1 MANYVFIT
9 GIDTETFDEF
19 VRRHPTKSHFLQ
31 SSTWGAIM
39 EQGNY
44 EPVYV
49 ALKEGKKIV
58 AAALLLKRSL
68 PMGYS
73 YFYSPRGFVL
83 DYDKKGLLEE
93 FTKHVAGFV
102 KQQKGIFLRIDPD
115 VELHSLNPDGQV
127 IGTTDRMEL
136 IDRMNYLGFR
146 HRGFTQSFE
155 TEQPRFT
162 FRIDLTQDLDV
173 LFQNMSST
181 TRQRIKK
188 GEKYQVNVRIGTEE
202 DLHYFIHLMNETEE
216 RKSFSS
222 HNDHYFQY
230 FYKIFNEKEHARLFL
245 GSVNPRKIIS
255 ILEEDRLNILE
266 QLRDLEEH
274 PRPGKSYTNKKN
286 ELERQKETLDKELLK
301 YQEYGLEYNDEVVIS
316 AHMIVYFGN
325 KAWVLYAGNA
335 NILTTTYANYKV
347 YYEHIKFAK
356 ENGITIY
363 DQFGTIGPKC
373 EDKTLQGLHDFKKK
387 FGGTYTEFIGEFD
400 YITNRFMYFLFQKV
414 VPLYRKIKRKL
425 VTK

>member
-9 GIDTETFDEF
+9 GIDTETYDTF
-19 VRRHPTKSHFLQ
+19 VRNHATKSHFLQ
-31 SSTWGAIM
+31 SSTWGKIM

-44 EPVYV
+44 KPIYV

-93 FTKHVAGFV
+93 FTKRVTGFV

-115 VELHSLNPDGQV
+115 VLLHSLDSDGHE
-127 IGTTDRMEL
+127 IGNLDHMPLIERMKT
-136 IDRMNYLGFR
+136 IGFH
-146 HRGFTQSFE
+146 HRGFTQQFE

-162 FRIDLTQDLDV
+162 FRIDLDQDLDTI
-173 LFQNMSST
+173 FQNMSST

-188 GEKYQVNVRIGTEE
+188 GEKYQVKVRIGTEK

-222 HNDHYFQY
+222 HNDTYFQY

-245 GSVNPRKIIS
+245 GSVNPRKIVE
-255 ILEEDRLNILE
+255 ILEEDKLSVDE

-274 PRPGKSYTNKKN
+274 PRPGKSYANKKN
-286 ELERQKETLDKELLK
+286 ELLKQKENLEKELLK
-301 YQEYGLEYNDEVVIS
+301 YQEYGLEYEDEVVIS

-356 ENGITIY
+356 ENGISIY
-363 DQFGTIGPKC
+363 DQFGTIGPDC
-373 EDKTLQGLHDFKKK
+373 HDKSLQGLHDFKKK
-387 FGGTYTEFIGEFD
+387 FGGTYTEFLGEFD
-400 YITNRFMYFLFQKV
+400 YVVSPFMYFLFQKV
-414 VPLYRKIKRKL
+414 VPMYRNIKRKL
-425 VTK
+425 VKS